1 MKNYYRV
8 MLGPKSVHAALCRD
22 QGFIGVDYEIAQ
34 DLSADLTD
42 NWRDFNQKY
51 RPIFLAA
58 HPDKTMI
65 GAGLAC
71 GALWTVAKGIQKG
84 DGVLCPSGAGNYFV
98 GEVAGD
104 YFYVPGQPLPHR
116 RTVHW
121 FTQTIARDDMSEAL
135 RNSTGSIGTVSTVT
149 PHAAEIE
156 KLWAGLTVA
165 TGLIATDPEVEDA
178 AAFAMEKHL
187 EDFLV
192 KNWAQ
197 TELGKDYDIYTEDGE
212 PVGQQY
218 PTDTGPMD
226 LLAVKKDKSELL
238 MVELKKGKAS
248 DVVVGQVLRYMGF
261 VKEDLAEP
269 HQSVHGAI
277 IALEDDL
284 RIRRALAVTPSIRFF
299 RTGLPEAVDAMWW
312 LGYQRTGAGH
322 CYDPRRTD
330 PDSPFP

>member
-8 MLGPKSVHAALCRD
+8 MLGSKSTHAALCRD
-22 QGFIGVDYEIAQ
+22 QGFIGADYQINQ
-34 DLSADLTD
+34 DLGTDLTD

-58 HPDKTMI
+58 HPDKKMI

-84 DGVLCPSGAGNYFV
+84 DLVLCPNGSGTYFV

-104 YFYVPGQPLPHR
+104 YFYAPGHPLPHR
-116 RTVHW
+116 RSVNW
-121 FTQTIARDDMSEAL
+121 LAQTILRDDMSEAL
-135 RNSTGSIGTVSTVT
+135 KNSAGSIGTVSTIT
-149 PHAAEIE
+149 PHATEIE
-156 KLWAGLTVA
+156 KLLGGQIHAPA
-165 TGLIATDPEVEDA
+165 LIATDPDVEDA
-178 AAFAMEKHL
+178 TAFAMEKHL

-197 TELGKDYDIYTEDGE
+197 TDLGKDYDIYTEDGE

-238 MVELKKGKAS
+238 VVELKKGKAS

-269 HQSVHGAI
+269 NQAVRGVI

-284 RIRRALAVTPSIRFF
+284 RIRRALAVTPSIEFF
-299 RTGLPEAVDAMWW
+299 R
-312 LGYQRTGAGH
+312 YQISFKLLKA
-322 CYDPRRTD
+322 
-330 PDSPFP
+330 

>member
-1 MKNYYRV
+1 MRNYYRV
-8 MLGPKSVHAALCRD
+8 MLGSKSIYAILGHD
-22 QGFIGVDYEIAQ
+22 QGFIGADYQINQ

-58 HPDKTMI
+58 HPEKKMI

-71 GALWTVAKGIQKG
+71 GALWMVAKGIQKG
-84 DGVLCPSGAGNYFV
+84 DLVLCPNGSGAYHV
-98 GEVAGD
+98 GEVTGD
-104 YFYVPGQPLPHR
+104 YHYALGQPLPHR
-116 RTVHW
+116 RKVNW
-121 FTQTIARDDMSEAL
+121 LQQTILRDDMSDAL
-135 RNSTGSIGTVSTVT
+135 KNSTGSIGTVSTIT

-156 KLWAGLTVA
+156 KLLGPQASA
-165 TGLIATDPEVEDA
+165 PGLIATDPEVEDA

-226 LLAVKKDKSELL
+226 LLAVKKDKTELL
-238 MVELKKGKAS
+238 VVELKKGKAS

-261 VKEDLAEP
+261 VKEDLAES
-269 HQSVHGAI
+269 HQSVRGVI

-284 RIRRALAVTPSIRFF
+284 RIRRALAVTPNIAFF
-299 RTGLPEAVDAMWW
+299 R
-312 LGYQRTGAGH
+312 YQINFKLLAQ
-322 CYDPRRTD
+322 
-330 PDSPFP
+330 SSFKK

>member
-8 MLGPKSVHAALCRD
+8 MLGSRSVHATLGRE
-22 QGFIGVDYEIAQ
+22 QGFIGADYEINQ

-51 RPIFLAA
+51 RPIFLAG

-71 GALWTVAKGIQKG
+71 GALWTVAKGIHKG
-84 DGVLCPSGAGNYFV
+84 DVVLCPNGAGAYYV
-98 GEVAGD
+98 GEVASD

-116 RTVHW
+116 RSVNW
-121 FTQTIARDDMSEAL
+121 LAQTLQREDMSEAL
-135 RNSTGSIGTVSTVT
+135 RNSTGSIGTVSTIT
-149 PHAAEIE
+149 THATEIE
-156 KLWAGLTVA
+156 KMLGLKTQA
-165 TGLIATDPEVEDA
+165 APSIIATDPDVEDA

-197 TELGKDYDIYTEDGE
+197 TELGRDYDIYTEDGE

-226 LLAVKKDKSELL
+226 LLAIKKDKSELL
-238 MVELKKGKAS
+238 VVELKKGKAS

-269 HQSVHGAI
+269 HQTVRGVI

-284 RIRRALAVTPSIRFF
+284 RIRRALAVTPSIQFF
-299 RTGLPEAVDAMWW
+299 R
-312 LGYQRTGAGH
+312 YQI
-322 CYDPRRTD
+322 
-330 PDSPFP
+330 SFKLMKS

>member
-1 MKNYYRV
+1 MKKYYRV
-8 MLGPKSVHAALCRD
+8 MLGAKSAYAALCHEH
-22 QGFIGVDYEIAQ
+22 GFIGADYQIAQ
-34 DLSADLTD
+34 DLTADLSD

-51 RPIFLAA
+51 RPIFLVA

-71 GALWTVAKGIQKG
+71 GALWTVAKGLQKG
-84 DGVLCPSGAGNYFV
+84 DVVLCPNGSGTYFV
-98 GEVAGD
+98 GEVASD

-116 RTVHW
+116 RSVNWLAH
-121 FTQTIARDDMSEAL
+121 TILRDDMSDAL
-135 RNSTGSIGTVSTVT
+135 KNSTGSIGTVSTIT
-149 PHAAEIE
+149 PHAVEIE
-156 KLWAGLTVA
+156 KLLGVQ
-165 TGLIATDPEVEDA
+165 INDPVLAASDPDIEDA

-197 TELGKDYDIYTEDGE
+197 TELGKDYDIYAEDGE

-238 MVELKKGKAS
+238 VVELKRGKAS

-269 HQSVHGAI
+269 QQAVRGAI

-284 RIRRALAVTPSIRFF
+284 RIRRALAVTPSIQFF
-299 RTGLPEAVDAMWW
+299 R
-312 LGYQRTGAGH
+312 YQISFKLVKT
-322 CYDPRRTD
+322 
-330 PDSPFP
+330 

>member
-1 MKNYYRV
+1 MKNYFRV
-8 MLGPKSVHAALCRD
+8 MLGAKSAYAALCRE
-22 QGFIGVDYEIAQ
+22 QGFIGADYQIAQ
-34 DLSADLTD
+34 DLSADLFD

-51 RPIFLAA
+51 RPIFLDA
-58 HPDKTMI
+58 HPEKTMI

-84 DGVLCPSGAGNYFV
+84 DMVLCPNGLGTYFV
-98 GEVAGD
+98 GEVASD

-116 RTVHW
+116 RSVNW
-121 FTQTIARDDMSEAL
+121 LAQTILRDDMSDAL
-135 RNSTGSIGTVSTVT
+135 KNSTGSIGTVSTIT
-149 PHAAEIE
+149 PHAVEIE
-156 KLWAGLTVA
+156 KLLGVQLNDSVLVA
-165 TGLIATDPEVEDA
+165 SDPDVEDA

-197 TELGKDYDIYTEDGE
+197 TELGKDYDIYAEDGE

-238 MVELKKGKAS
+238 VVELKRGKAS

-261 VKEDLAEP
+261 VKEDLAES
-269 HQSVHGAI
+269 HQAVRGVI

-284 RIRRALAVTPSIRFF
+284 RIRRALAVTPTIQFF
-299 RTGLPEAVDAMWW
+299 R
-312 LGYQRTGAGH
+312 YQISFKLVKT
-322 CYDPRRTD
+322 
-330 PDSPFP
+330 